1 MRIFISGEPDK
12 IARQRLGQLPNTLSY
27 IFLFASLKLKK
38 YECKL
43 INTTELN
50 FQYFLNLCAFNQKV
64 QRDFFAGSI

>member
-1 MRIFISGEPDK
+1 MRIFVSGEPDK

-43 INTTELN
+43 IKTTGLS
-50 FQYFLNLCAFNQKV
+50 V
-64 QRDFFAGSI
+64 FFKSLRV

>member
-43 INTTELN
+43 IKTTELS
-50 FQYFLNLCAFNQKV
+50 V
-64 QRDFFAGSI
+64 FFKSLRV